1 MKLYKTNKKLDLSN
15 LPTHLAIILDGNGR
29 WASKRGLPRI
39 AGHKKGA
46 ENLESV
52 LNYAF
57 SLRIP
62 VISIFAF
69 STENWKRPKEEVEGI
84 FDILRDFIKT
94 FNSKSEKEQTDEIKN
109 KNIKIVVSGDITR
122 LPEDLANEINKKIHL
137 TKDCTGGILNI
148 ALNYGG
154 RADIVQACNKLLAE
168 KRSIVTEQEFQQAL
182 YTKDLPPVDFAIRT
196 GGDIRISNFMLYQM
210 AYAELYFIKTY
221 WPDFNKKQLDIA
233 LIDYQKRKRKFGNI
247 SI

>member
-1 MKLYKTNKKLDLSN
+1 M
-15 LPTHLAIILDGNGR
+15 
-29 WASKRGLPRI
+29 
-39 AGHKKGA
+39 
-46 ENLESV
+46 
-52 LNYAF
+52 
-57 SLRIP
+57 
-62 VISIFAF
+62 
-69 STENWKRPKEEVEGI
+69 
-84 FDILRDFIKT
+84 
-94 FNSKSEKEQTDEIKN
+94 
-109 KNIKIVVSGDITR
+109 
-122 LPEDLANEINKKIHL
+122 
-137 TKDCTGGILNI
+137 
-148 ALNYGG
+148 
-154 RADIVQACNKLLAE
+154 LAE